1 MQGVILKT
9 ELYVNTVWEHSDGTF
24 GATSGYSSE
33 WLTTSSS
40 AFHLPLCKRPNAQM
54 FCQTSKHRVSI
65 FKCFKNIFCLHL
77 STSLGLMHRHV
88 NQHIVALDNCVCFK
102 FSLLVVQ
109 LSILNLTHTHYYVS
123 GDKSKALTYTF
134 YFWLVPFVFFS
145 TIDHL
150 INLWSTPS
158 PPWIPPYSTLD
169 VDFTWLNQH

>member
-65 FKCFKNIFCLHL
+65 FKCFKNIFCLQL

-109 LSILNLTHTHYYVS
+109 LSILNLTHTHTLLCLGRQKQSPNIYLLLLTCSFRLLLYYWS
-123 GDKSKALTYTF
+123 FDQ
-134 YFWLVPFVFFS
+134 LVVNTIS
-145 TIDHL
+145 TMNTTL
-150 INLWSTPS
+150 LN
-158 PPWIPPYSTLD
+158 PWRGL
-169 VDFTWLNQH
+169 HMA